1 MDTTMK
7 NAFKHLGKSYA
18 VVARELG
25 CSKTTLINIIVHGKY
40 PVKGGS
46 ELQTKLIAYF
56 DKHKIPLPIHSKEQT
71 TVTPNQTSK
80 EQDMLLRKTSLTQVA
95 KRHFNLSKDPF
106 NDEIASSE
114 DIYMTPDARY
124 VREAMYQTA
133 LHGGFV
139 AVIGES
145 GAGKST
151 LREELHDRLMKDGK
165 PVVVIEPYVLAMEDN
180 DIKGKTLKSVH
191 IAEAILDAVAP
202 NEKPK
207 RSPEAR
213 FRQVHKAL
221 MESHKAGNRHVLVI
235 EEAHGLPLPTLKH
248 LKRFYELKAGFSRLI
263 GIVLIGQTELATK
276 LSEHNPNVREVVQR
290 CELVTLLPL
299 SDGKLSG
306 YLKHKFDRMGVNIKD
321 VLNDSAIDAITERLT
336 VKSRTSTGMVENSLL
351 YPLAVNNLV
360 CAAINSA
367 AELGFDVVDSDIVKN
382 V

>member
-1 MDTTMK
+1 M
-7 NAFKHLGKSYA
+7 
-18 VVARELG
+18 
-25 CSKTTLINIIVHGKY
+25 
-40 PVKGGS
+40 
-46 ELQTKLIAYF
+46 
-56 DKHKIPLPIHSKEQT
+56 
-71 TVTPNQTSK
+71 
-80 EQDMLLRKTSLTQVA
+80 
-95 KRHFNLSKDPF
+95 
-106 NDEIASSE
+106 
-114 DIYMTPDARY
+114 
-124 VREAMYQTA
+124 
-133 LHGGFV
+133 
-139 AVIGES
+139 
-145 GAGKST
+145 
-151 LREELHDRLMKDGK
+151 
-165 PVVVIEPYVLAMEDN
+165 
-180 DIKGKTLKSVH
+180 H
-191 IAEAILDAVAP
+191 IAEAILEAVAP